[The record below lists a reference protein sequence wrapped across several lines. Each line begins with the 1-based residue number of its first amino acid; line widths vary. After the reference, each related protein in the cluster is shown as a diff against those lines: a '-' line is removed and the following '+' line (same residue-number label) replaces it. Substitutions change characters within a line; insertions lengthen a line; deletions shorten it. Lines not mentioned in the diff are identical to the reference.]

1 MKNLPEHSPK
11 ADAWEKILGQG
22 DFDTQCGRL
31 LSDLPMYSPKESSWE
46 KIEAELD
53 RKRTVSPWIDW
64 AAASAV
70 IGLLLGVGI
79 FIPSFESKK
88 DDMLSS
94 LDSEKVNQVFA
105 PEKTEESPTISATET
120 IPTVPEKRQTKRQ
133 ATEEIQIQKIPLPEV
148 KLSPN
153 ETLSLVLPESSPSES
168 APAPTLHQVRISW
181 TKIKPSMQV
190 RTTFGRMDSEQP
202 DKQQASAPKTEHI
215 SIDINN

>member
-53 RKRTVSPWIDW
+53 RKRTLSPWIYW
-64 AAASAV
+64 AAASV
-70 IGLLLGVGI
+70 VVGLMLGVGI

-88 DDMLSS
+88 DDVLSGI
-94 LDSEKVNQVFA
+94 DSTKVEQVFA
-105 PEKTEESPTISATET
+105 PEKIEETALTEAVEILPKAIE
-120 IPTVPEKRQTKRQ
+120 ERKTKRQ
-133 ATEEIQIQKIPLPEV
+133 ATGAIQIQKIPLPEV
-148 KLSPN
+148 KFSTD

-181 TKIKPSMQV
+181 NKIKPSMQV
-190 RTTFGRMDSEQP
+190 RTTFGRADAEQSQ
-202 DKQQASAPKTEHI
+202 KQQASTPKAEHI